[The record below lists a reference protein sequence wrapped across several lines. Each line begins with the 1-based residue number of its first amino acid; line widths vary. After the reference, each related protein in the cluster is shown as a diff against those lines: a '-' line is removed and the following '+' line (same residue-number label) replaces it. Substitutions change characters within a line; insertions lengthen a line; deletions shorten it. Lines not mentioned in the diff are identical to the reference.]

1 MHIDQSGD
9 IVDITIIMKLIDV
22 KTSFYIDFDVVS
34 NDKDPKF
41 KVGGH
46 VKISNTF
53 VKVCTPNWSEEVLF
67 LKKLKILHH
76 GHMLLVISTVK
87 KLLELFMKKRSKR
100 QIKQSLELEK

>member
-1 MHIDQSGD
+1 
-9 IVDITIIMKLIDV
+9 MKLIDV

-53 VKVCTPNWSEEVLF
+53 VKVCTPN
-67 LKKLKILHH
+67 
-76 GHMLLVISTVK
+76 
-87 KLLELFMKKRSKR
+87 
-100 QIKQSLELEK
+100 

>member
-1 MHIDQSGD
+1 MHTDQSDD

-53 VKVCTPNWSEEVLF
+53 VKGCTSNKSEEFLF
-67 LKKLKILHH
+67 LKKLKILHD

-100 QIKQSLELEK
+100 QIKQILELEK